1 MTAVFRREFRSFF
14 ASPIGY
20 AVLALLLA
28 VSGYYFTAYNP
39 IYLAL
44 DLSGVSSLL
53 VLPILTMRLF
63 SEEKRQKTDQALLT
77 APVSLTG
84 AVIGKF
90 LSALLVFAIGIS
102 VTLVYAIVLATAGT
116 PEWLMILGN
125 YLGLLLFGGM
135 IIAAGLLF
143 SCLTESQLVAAL
155 CTFTFS
161 LLLNLIDSL
170 TSLLPSSKVVEA
182 VVGFLSVSTRY
193 QDFVQG
199 TIQYD
204 NILFFLSMQVL
215 FLFLAVRVLDRRRW
229 S

>member
-1 MTAVFRREFRSFF
+1 
-14 ASPIGY
+14 
-20 AVLALLLA
+20 
-28 VSGYYFTAYNP
+28 
-39 IYLAL
+39 
-44 DLSGVSSLL
+44 
-53 VLPILTMRLF
+53 
-63 SEEKRQKTDQALLT
+63 
-77 APVSLTG
+77 
-84 AVIGKF
+84 
-90 LSALLVFAIGIS
+90 
-102 VTLVYAIVLATAGT
+102 
-116 PEWLMILGN
+116 MILGN

>member
-1 MTAVFRREFRSFF
+1 M
-14 ASPIGY
+14 
-20 AVLALLLA
+20 
-28 VSGYYFTAYNP
+28 
-39 IYLAL
+39 
-44 DLSGVSSLL
+44 
-53 VLPILTMRLF
+53 LPILTMRLF